1 MTEPIT
7 PDQRAKFGRL
17 WIKLSPTMPNGPS
30 PEGEQGAW
38 LMFKAI
44 LPELEKAR
52 HDSECLRLAVR
63 QFEADIAK
71 LKGLVPT
78 PDALGNRPRCFP
90 PAPA

>member
-1 MTEPIT
+1 
-7 PDQRAKFGRL
+7 
-17 WIKLSPTMPNGPS
+17 
-30 PEGEQGAW
+30 
-38 LMFKAI
+38 MFKAI